1 LAWFKVEAEG
11 CQSPIAKFFSSEA
24 LSEIATRME
33 GKPSDLLLFVA
44 DQAQVAHEVLGQLRL
59 QLAREGGLIKED
71 AYQFLWVVDFPLL
84 EYDEE
89 QKRYIAVHHPFTAPR
104 DEDVAK
110 LTDAPLEVRAQAYD
124 IVLNGAEIG
133 GGSIRNH
140 RVDIQRQLF
149 EILGIGKDEAEA
161 KFGFLLEA
169 LDYGAPPHGGI
180 AFGFDRLAMLLC
192 GADSIREVIPF
203 PKTQKATC
211 LLTGSP
217 TPVDPQQ
224 LKELFLK
231 VDI

>member
-1 LAWFKVEAEG
+1 
-11 CQSPIAKFFSSEA
+11 
-24 LSEIATRME
+24 
-33 GKPSDLLLFVA
+33 
-44 DQAQVAHEVLGQLRL
+44 LRL
-59 QLAREGGLIKED
+59 HLAREGGLIKEGD
-71 AYQFLWVVDFPLL
+71 FQFLWVVDFPLL

-89 QKRYIAVHHPFTAPR
+89 QKRYVAVHHPFTAPR
-104 DEDVAK
+104 DEDMAK
-110 LTDAPLEVRAQAYD
+110 LADAPLEVRAQAYD

-149 EILGIGKDEAEA
+149 EILGIGKEEAEA

-180 AFGFDRLAMLLC
+180 AFGFDRLVMSLC

-217 TPVDPQQ
+217 APVDPQQ

-231 VDI
+231 VDV